1 MTTVLGFDF
10 GLKRIGVASGQSITG
25 TASPLPEIPARDGIP
40 DWNVIARLIDEWQP
54 ARVLVGEPSNMDG
67 TDSDMARR
75 ARKFANRIHGRFGVP
90 IVLVD
95 ERLTSF
101 EAKQLVKD
109 RYGHQDFGQY
119 AVDSIAAVLIIEHWF
134 ASTDSPLQKSE

>member
-25 TASPLPEIPARDGIP
+25 TASPLSEIPARDGIP
-40 DWNVIARLIDEWQP
+40 DWNIIGNLVAEWTP
-54 ARVLVGEPSNMDG
+54 DMVLVGEPSNMDG

-90 IVLVD
+90 VTMVD

-101 EAKQLVKD
+101 EAKQMVRE
-109 RYGHQDFGQY
+109 RYGNQDFGKY

-134 ASTDSPLQKSE
+134 ASQGEVSSE

>member
-25 TASPLPEIPARDGIP
+25 TASPLPEISARDGVP
-40 DWNVIARLIDEWQP
+40 DWNAVGALISEWSP
-54 ARVLVGEPSNMDG
+54 DLVLVGEPSNMDG

-90 IVLVD
+90 IAMVD

-101 EAKQLVKD
+101 EAKQLVKE
-109 RYGHQDFGQY
+109 RYGHQDFGRY
-119 AVDSIAAVLIIEHWF
+119 AVDSIAASLIIEHWF
-134 ASTDSPLQKSE
+134 ASRGEVSSD